1 MTPLLVYS
9 VLGLFPLG
17 STSTLARTAKSA
29 ALYLLIIS
37 SLLLVPDGIP
47 FDSNGIPTKT
57 QPNSP
62 LAADSSLPSTVPICS
77 FGHGASRVTARGAS
91 CPGVHRFYGDSR
103 ASQFADDLAEFD
115 PSVLHFQQ
123 QPVGQHTEMTILIR
137 NHSRKRVLHLTSV
150 SGTSSD
156 FHPSFFRSEYVLPGE
171 YTSFDVYFL
180 PRQVGPVESTLHI
193 HTEDGF
199 TFPLPVSGV
208 GTLNPYQLRSLSARI
223 PLNYS
228 YSPTI
233 SMYNPHAELLQI
245 TEMYSTA
252 EDLHLELL
260 STDAPSAWEVP
271 PYQSKPVMRL
281 NFFADRLDRYTA
293 FIRVK
298 TNFDKQTGAQLII
311 PLEVEVVSREN
322 VVSTAQELDFGLVRS
337 SDELKY
343 LNITLY
349 NPSETAVRV
358 ISLSVLDSA
367 RYMSTQLFAPA
378 LLDPG
383 MVQPVGLLK
392 LQPRDL
398 PINLSLLTGSV
409 KVNVTSG
416 NINQRHSSNAIQIPY
431 RARIE
436 YGHLNIPNLSLHSG
450 TLPSRPQTVSVWLS
464 HTFRYSLAVFDA
476 KISYSEIEAE
486 NTGYLSIHEF
496 HWPLLIVPHDR
507 VVALSLRFMP
517 NRARIMSH
525 SHLLLYT
532 NTSRFQLPIRIY
544 NQQLELREGSEEL
557 EFGVIHPNITKN
569 QSVKVRNLNADM
581 ITVRE
586 MIITNPHLSFEKMVI
601 LPLQEGQLI
610 SMTGTVLRLQINS
623 ETLTTPY

>member
-1 MTPLLVYS
+1 MTPSLGYS
-9 VLGLFPLG
+9 VLGVFPLG
-17 STSTLARTAKSA
+17 STSALARTAKSA
-29 ALYLLIIS
+29 ALYLLIIC
-37 SLLLVPDGIP
+37 LLLVPDGIP
-47 FDSNGIPTKT
+47 FDSNGIQTKA

-62 LAADSSLPSTVPICS
+62 LAADSSLPSTVPTCT
-77 FGHGASRVTARGAS
+77 FGHGVSRVAARGAS

-103 ASQFADDLAEFD
+103 ASQSVDDLAEFD
-115 PSVLHFQQ
+115 PPALHFEQ
-123 QPVGQHTEMTILIR
+123 QPVGQHNERTILIK
-137 NHSRKRVLHLTSV
+137 NHSRKRVLHLSSV

-156 FHPSFFRSEYVLPGE
+156 FHPSFFQSEYVLPGE
-171 YTSFDVYFL
+171 HTSFDVYFL
-180 PRQVGPVESTLHI
+180 PREVGPVEATLHI

-208 GTLNPYQLRSLSARI
+208 GTLNPYLLRSLSARI

-233 SMYNPHAELLQI
+233 SLYNPHAEPLQI

-260 STDAPSAWEVP
+260 STDAPSAWQVP

-298 TNFDKQTGAQLII
+298 TNFDRETGAQLII
-311 PLEVEVVSREN
+311 PLEVEVVSREC
-322 VVSTAQELDFGLVRS
+322 VVSTAQELDFGLTRS

-349 NPSETAVRV
+349 NPSESTVRV
-358 ISLSVLDSA
+358 TSLSATGSG
-367 RYMSTQLFAPA
+367 RCITTQLFTPA

-383 MVQPVGLLK
+383 TVLCVGLLK
-392 LQPRDL
+392 LQPREL
-398 PINLSLLTGSV
+398 PLNLTLLTGNV
-409 KVNVTSG
+409 KINVTSG
-416 NINQRHSSNAIQIPY
+416 NGSKRQSNAIIIPY

-436 YGHLNIPNLSLHSG
+436 YGHLNIPNLNLHSG

-464 HTFRYSLAVFDA
+464 HTFRYPLAVFDA
-476 KISYSEIEAE
+476 RVSYPETEGD
-486 NTGYLSIHEF
+486 NTGYLSLHEF

-507 VVALSLRFMP
+507 VVVLSLRFMP

-525 SHLLLYT
+525 PHLQLST
-532 NTSRFQLPIRIY
+532 NISRFQVPIHIY
-544 NQQLELREGSEEL
+544 SQQLELREGAEEL

-569 QSVKVRNLNADM
+569 YSVKVRNLNADM

-586 MIITNPHLSFEKMVI
+586 MIIENPHLSFEKMVI

-610 SMTGTVLRLQINS
+610 SMTGSLAAQRNLASQF
-623 ETLTTPY
+623 Y